1 MAYDKVSDS
10 DSEKKNWDLDPEIK
24 VQDVKDDR
32 NTTFGKVIRK
42 ATEPLP
48 VCAPMKAKVSF
59 AVSVPQ
65 AELESQKREN
75 AISSMTRK

>member
-1 MAYDKVSDS
+1 M
-10 DSEKKNWDLDPEIK
+10 
-24 VQDVKDDR
+24 QDVKDGR

-65 AELESQKREN
+65 RNLKVRSARMALAQ
-75 AISSMTRK
+75 

>member
-10 DSEKKNWDLDPEIK
+10 DSEKKNWDLDPEIE
-24 VQDVKDDR
+24 VQDVKDGR
-32 NTTFGKVIRK
+32 NTTFGKVVRK

-65 AELESQKREN
+65 RNLKVRSARMALAQ
-75 AISSMTRK
+75 